1 MTRKHFT
8 VVITDHEGKTTVT
21 HKCVPVTFASG
32 IRELLP
38 SRSDHRTIQ
47 MANFVMFVNDDT
59 GETYIYKNRWGCEG
73 RVGY

>member
-1 MTRKHFT
+1 
-8 VVITDHEGKTTVT
+8 
-21 HKCVPVTFASG
+21 
-32 IRELLP
+32 
-38 SRSDHRTIQ
+38 